1 MAVVTIGH
9 SRNTLGAAAM
19 AFKTILTISDPDLG
33 DRDLKLAADLC
44 EQVAAHLSVLVVALA
59 APPPVGEYGAMV
71 SDVWLQ
77 QRQADMRRLK
87 ESTTAV
93 ETFLAGSALS
103 ADVSIEYPEIA
114 WADEAIGRRARYAD
128 LAIVGPEMLARGT
141 LREKVIAGALF
152 SSGKPL
158 LLVPEGT
165 QPTLA
170 PKRVLVAW
178 DSRIEASRAVRES
191 LEILV
196 KAQDVHLT
204 LVDPVEGENDHG
216 AEPGADAAAY
226 LARHGASV
234 TVDRLPS
241 LSHSVAD
248 VLRQHAI
255 DISAELMVMGAYGHS
270 RLRERIFGGVT
281 RSILESPSLPIFM
294 AR

>member
-1 MAVVTIGH
+1 
-9 SRNTLGAAAM
+9 M
-19 AFKTILTISDPDLG
+19 AFKTILTISDPDLAN
-33 DRDLKLAADLC
+33 RDLKLAAGLC

-59 APPPVGEYGAMV
+59 VPPPVGEYGAMI

-77 QRQADMRRLK
+77 ERQADMRRL
-87 ESTTAV
+87 EERTNAV
-93 ETFLAGSALS
+93 SSFLAGTTLS

-114 WADEAIGRRARYAD
+114 WADESIGRRARYAD
-128 LAIVGPEMLARGT
+128 LTVIGPELLARGT
-141 LREKVIAGALF
+141 LSQKAIEGTLF

-158 LLVPEGT
+158 LLVPEGAL
-165 QPTLA
+165 PTLT

-191 LEILV
+191 LNILS
-196 KAQDVHLT
+196 KAREVHLT

-226 LARHGASV
+226 LARHGVNV

-241 LSHSVAD
+241 SNHPVAD
-248 VLRQHAI
+248 VLRRHAI

-281 RSILESPSLPIFM
+281 RSILENLPLQIFM